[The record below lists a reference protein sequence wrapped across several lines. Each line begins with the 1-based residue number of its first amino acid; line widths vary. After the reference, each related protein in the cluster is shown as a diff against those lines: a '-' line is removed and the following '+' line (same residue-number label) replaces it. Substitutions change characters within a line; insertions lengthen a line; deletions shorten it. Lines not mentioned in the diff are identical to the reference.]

1 MIINLLPKTKSER
14 KKYIDSI
21 IENANGTFP
30 ENIIYIYK
38 DLEGGDVPIGAK
50 RDGSFS
56 YDQFVDLNIEELRDL
71 SKRGGGA
78 KAPGYYRDKDGV
90 LKDKDG
96 WYVLRQVYKPYFPQH
111 CTIVE

>member
-1 MIINLLPKTKSER
+1 MLIVIINLLPKTKSER

-56 YDQFVDLNIEELRDL
+56 YDQFVDLNIEELREL
-71 SKRGGGA
+71 IKAWRRSKGSGILQR
-78 KAPGYYRDKDGV
+78 
-90 LKDKDG
+90 
-96 WYVLRQVYKPYFPQH
+96 
-111 CTIVE
+111 